1 MEKRILALLIYR
13 TTPLEIGYSPAE
25 LLMCK
30 RLRTTLPMVKEQRI
44 PKLPDPTVL
53 SKKKD
58 QVKGRQI
65 LMRTME

>member
-1 MEKRILALLIYR
+1 MEKRKRSIFGLADI
-13 TTPLEIGYSPAE
+13 PLEIGYSPAE